1 MINAESFGEQTVL
14 RFNHVEVTVTREF
27 RVHSVTRLARF
38 AVADAVRQHDEEFRR
53 IERLI
58 LPEQFASKLRA
69 NELRAATGCP
79 VHDKNGIRRFALR
92 ILLRFPERPVM
103 QAQLRQ
109 CFA

>member
-14 RFNHVEVTVTREF
+14 RFNHVEVTVAREF

-58 LPEQFASKLRA
+58 LPEQFASKLGA

-79 VHDKNGIRRFALR
+79 VHDKNGIRRLAVRVFLWFTQCP
-92 ILLRFPERPVM
+92 ISET
-103 QAQLRQ
+103 QL
-109 CFA
+109 